1 MDFFKQNVEKNKA
14 YNMILDAIK
23 IAGTMVRYNPPTRE
37 EIISELRSDEV
48 QEFKNK
54 MYLIRTS
61 SLTEEEKKK
70 QRDDVRKE
78 FIRIMNIYK

>member
-1 MDFFKQNVEKNKA
+1 MGFFKQNAEKNKV
-14 YNMILDAIK
+14 YNMVLDAIK
-23 IAGTMVRYNPPTRE
+23 IAGTMVRYNSPTRE

-70 QRDDVRKE
+70 QRDEVRKE
-78 FIRIMNIYK
+78 YNHLMNIYK

>member
-1 MDFFKQNVEKNKA
+1 MDFFKQNAEKNKG

-23 IAGTMVRYNPPTRE
+23 IAGTMFRYNSPTRE
-37 EIISELRSDEV
+37 EIISEIRSDEV

-61 SLTEEEKKK
+61 SLTEEEKRK

-78 FIRIMNIYK
+78 FIRLMNIYQ